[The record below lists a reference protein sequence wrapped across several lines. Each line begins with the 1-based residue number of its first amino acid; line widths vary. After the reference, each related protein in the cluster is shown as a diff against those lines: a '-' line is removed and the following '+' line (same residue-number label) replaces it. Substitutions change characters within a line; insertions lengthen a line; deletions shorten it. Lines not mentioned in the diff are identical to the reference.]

1 MRVAILGTG
10 KMGGEMAKRLRDT
23 GHDVVVWN
31 RTRARAEALGVGK
44 VAATPAEAARDAEV
58 VISILTDAN
67 AVRSAYLGDGGAASA
82 ARDQVFVEMS
92 TAGPDVIDEVRGAV
106 ERAGA
111 KFIESPVMGSTPQI
125 TAGKLI
131 LFAAGE
137 DAALE
142 RAAPVFQSL
151 GEVRRMKD
159 AETAAKVKLIAN
171 TTLMVVNALAAE
183 LLAAGEA
190 AGVDRDA
197 VFALLTRFVP
207 YLENRR
213 AGFMER
219 RFEPVTFAVRDALKD
234 LKLARDVYRRSAAET
249 PLTDTTVGL
258 YERAAKTVADLDVSA
273 ITTVYEKEPTR
284 SKR

>member
-10 KMGGEMAKRLRDT
+10 KMGGEMAKRLHDT

-31 RTRARAEALGVGK
+31 RTRSRAEALGVGK
-44 VAATPAEAARDAEV
+44 VASTPAEAAGEAEI
-58 VISILTDAN
+58 VISILTDAD
-67 AVRSAYLGDGGAASA
+67 ALRSAYLGDGGAASA

-92 TAGPDVIDEVRGAV
+92 TAGPDVIDEMRPAV

-111 KFIESPVMGSTPQI
+111 KFIESPVMGSVPQI
-125 TAGKLI
+125 TAGKLL
-131 LFAAGE
+131 LFAAG
-137 DAALE
+137 DDTAME

-171 TTLMVVNALAAE
+171 TTLMMVNALAAE

-190 AGVDRDA
+190 AGVDRET

-207 YLENRR
+207 YLDNRR
-213 AGFMER
+213 AGFMEH

-234 LKLARDVYRRSAAET
+234 LKLAHDVYRRAAAET
-249 PLTDTTVGL
+249 PLTETAIGV
-258 YERAAKTVADLDVSA
+258 YERATKTVGDLDVTA